1 MNKDDLITKSDLE
14 DFKKEI
20 LEQLTAKIG
29 YSQNKQWLRSS
40 EVKKMLNISS
50 GTLQNMRVNGVIPFS
65 KIGRIYFY
73 SISDILNV
81 LETSKEQN

>member
-1 MNKDDLITKSDLE
+1 
-14 DFKKEI
+14 
-20 LEQLTAKIG
+20 
-29 YSQNKQWLRSS
+29 
-40 EVKKMLNISS
+40 MLNISS

-73 SISDILNV
+73 SLSDILNV

>member
-20 LEQLTAKIG
+20 FEQLSAKIG

-73 SISDILNV
+73 SLSDILNV